1 MAVRES
7 EFASQVVDSL
17 TSGVV
22 GIDTS
27 GCVVLFNEGARRL
40 LAPPLETCEAALGR
54 PIAEVLTAQPRLAP
68 LLLAALDG
76 RAPMS
81 RAEIS
86 LAGGGTAGLT
96 LGAVR
101 DTGGALTG
109 AVLLLRD
116 LTAFERSDERQ
127 RLQERLAALGE
138 MAAGM
143 AHEIRNPLAGME
155 VIAGLLRRRVV
166 GEERELAVELSEQI
180 RNVADTVTASLDF
193 VRPLEPRGRTLDIR
207 SLLDEALR
215 QGTARRS
222 LALTVERDI
231 ASPLPEV
238 RGDASLLTTALA
250 SLIANACEAMAACD
264 GASGAHLLLR
274 VRSNRVLS
282 SGPQEPVLHPPAAP
296 VVREVAAAP
305 EIVIS
310 VEDSGPGIAPSEHER
325 IFYPFYTTKQQGS
338 GIGLAQAQKIAMAHG
353 GGVRVESGSG
363 RGATF
368 HMHLPAIGVER

>member
-1 MAVRES
+1 
-7 EFASQVVDSL
+7 
-17 TSGVV
+17 
-22 GIDTS
+22 
-27 GCVVLFNEGARRL
+27 
-40 LAPPLETCEAALGR
+40 
-54 PIAEVLTAQPRLAP
+54 
-68 LLLAALDG
+68 
-76 RAPMS
+76 MS

-231 ASPLPEV
+231 SSPLPEV

-250 SLIANACEAMAACD
+250 SLVANACEAMAACD